1 MRRPNKQASIIA
13 RRGGFAGRAR
23 RARPAAAD
31 SKPPATQ
38 DENTGTIFRSDTR
51 LVVLH
56 TTVSDKNGHL
66 VTDLPQTAFTVYE
79 NGVTQPIKSFKRED
93 VPVSMGLIID
103 NSGSMRD
110 KRAKVEAAALA
121 LVKDSNK
128 DDEVFVVNFN
138 DEAFLDNPHGK
149 DFTSDIKEMEEALT
163 RIDSRG
169 GTAMRDAIRM
179 SIDHL
184 KEKAHK
190 DKKVLVVVTDGND
203 NSSVISLEN
212 LVKASQQSEVLI
224 YGIGL
229 LSEEE
234 RREAKRAERALNEL
248 AVATGGETF
257 FPKDV
262 SEVERIAHVVARD
275 IRNQYTIQYT
285 PTNQAMDG
293 SFRRS
298 RSRSTRPAG
307 RPRGR
312 AAATTRPK
320 KAYSSSPRAH
330 RSNRHAPHSVAAH
343 PRLPAAAVA
352 ESVSALADRNVLGNP
367 RRDDHVRQFWAFV
380 WRQRRD
386 WRGISVGRLWWTAR
400 ALLTAF
406 SKLRRTTIGAAP
418 GYAPAPL
425 CGILKSPF
433 DSPATTWLVA
443 SPRRARTIER
453 HNSRNMK
460 NIFVGNLDFAST
472 ESSIRALFEPY
483 GNVERVNLV
492 TDRDT
497 GRSRGFAFVEMSDA
511 GEADRA
517 INALNGQQLD
527 GRSLNINEARPK
539 PQGGGGRRVPR
550 RRRWRRRQ
558 PRRRKRRRR
567 SRQRREPRW

>member
-1 MRRPNKQASIIA
+1 MRRPNKKILLIVATAASLA
-13 RRGGFAGRAR
+13 VFAAWGQQQ
-23 RARPAAAD
+23 PPQT
-31 SKPPATQ
+31 KPPNT
-38 DENTGTIFRSDTR
+38 DENTGTTFRSDTR

-56 TTVSDKNGHL
+56 TTVSDKSGHL
-66 VTDLPQTAFTVYE
+66 ITDLPQTAFTVYE

-110 KRAKVEAAALA
+110 KRARVEAAAMA

-149 DFTSDIKEMEEALT
+149 DFTSDTKEMEEALT

-212 LVKASQQSEVLI
+212 LVKASQQSEILI

-293 SFRRS
+293 SFRQIKVGVNA
-298 RSRSTRPAG
+298 PG
-307 RPRGR
+307 RP
-312 AAATTRPK
+312 
-320 KAYSSSPRAH
+320 
-330 RSNRHAPHSVAAH
+330 
-343 PRLPAAAVA
+343 
-352 ESVSALADRNVLGNP
+352 
-367 RRDDHVRQFWAFV
+367 
-380 WRQRRD
+380 
-386 WRGISVGRLWWTAR
+386 TAR
-400 ALLTAF
+400 TRSGYYATEKGAQQQQ
-406 SKLRRTTIGAAP
+406 SKN
-418 GYAPAPL
+418 
-425 CGILKSPF
+425 
-433 DSPATTWLVA
+433 A
-443 SPRRARTIER
+443 SF
-453 HNSRNMK
+453 K
-460 NIFVGNLDFAST
+460 
-472 ESSIRALFEPY
+472 
-483 GNVERVNLV
+483 
-492 TDRDT
+492 
-497 GRSRGFAFVEMSDA
+497 
-511 GEADRA
+511 
-517 INALNGQQLD
+517 
-527 GRSLNINEARPK
+527 
-539 PQGGGGRRVPR
+539 
-550 RRRWRRRQ
+550 
-558 PRRRKRRRR
+558 
-567 SRQRREPRW
+567 